1 MNPFLF
7 PFNTELLPTFL
18 AVAEAQSLSA
28 AAKLLNL
35 SQPSVTAHIQKLEE
49 ELNTGLIKRSIT
61 GIQLTEAGHKL
72 LEQARRIQEIVRETA
87 QEVSET
93 KIVKGHLKIASS
105 TTVAAYALPPLLTE
119 FRKRFPQ
126 ISLEL
131 QIANTEDVLKKIRDG
146 SVPLGLVEGH
156 ARAATVHL
164 EPFLEDE
171 LLLVCGTTHPHLL
184 RKKEDLRK
192 QTLLLREHGSGT
204 RVVVEKGLKKLNL
217 TAKDFSDVL
226 AIGSSEAIKS
236 SVMAGLGVAFLS
248 RLSIQNELALGK
260 LTVPFPDMRIPRTFH
275 WALPSKGLSGAAA
288 EFYRLQK

>member
-1 MNPFLF
+1 MNSFLF
-7 PFNTELLPTFL
+7 NFNTELLPTFL
-18 AVAEAQSLSA
+18 AVAEAQSLSG

-49 ELNTGLIKRSIT
+49 ELNSALIKRSVT

-72 LEQARRIQEIVRETA
+72 LEQARRIQNIVREA
-87 QEVSET
+87 AESVSEA
-93 KIVKGHLKIASS
+93 KVVKGHLKIAAS

-131 QIANTEDVLKKIRDG
+131 QIGNTDDVLKKLRNG
-146 SVPLGLVEGH
+146 SVPLGLVEGQ
-156 ARAATVHL
+156 ARASAIHL

-171 LLLVCGTTHPHLL
+171 LLFVCGTVQQSLL
-184 RKKEDLRK
+184 RKKEDLHK
-192 QTLLLREHGSGT
+192 QTLLLREQGSGT

-217 TAKDFSDVL
+217 ATKDFNETLD
-226 AIGSSEAIKS
+226 IGSSEAIKT
-236 SVMAGLGVAFLS
+236 SVMAGLGVAFMS

-260 LTVPFPDMRIPRTFH
+260 LTIPFPDLRIPRTFY
-275 WALPSKGLSGAAA
+275 WAFPSKGLSGTAA